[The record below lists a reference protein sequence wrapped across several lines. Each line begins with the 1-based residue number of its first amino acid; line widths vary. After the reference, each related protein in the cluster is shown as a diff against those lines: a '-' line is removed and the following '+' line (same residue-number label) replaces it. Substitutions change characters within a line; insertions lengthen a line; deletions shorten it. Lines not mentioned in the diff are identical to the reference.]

1 MIRRISIA
9 LAIALGIAGAAPALA
24 QSTPQ
29 PAPSSSAQPPIQK
42 PGTQP
47 GPKPPPK
54 PANPT
59 PTPTASPTPG
69 PAWGNMQ
76 WRELGPA
83 LPGGRVAAVA
93 GSATDPNLYYIGSA
107 GGGVWQS
114 HDGGETWN
122 AVFEKEKVAAI
133 GAVVIDPTNNDI
145 VWVGTGESNPRND
158 VSYGDGV
165 YKSTDGGKTFKNVGL
180 AGTRHISRILVDPKN
195 HEHVIVG
202 ALGDVFGP
210 SQDRGVYVTWDG
222 GKTWSRTLFVSDQSG
237 ASDLA
242 MNDSDPNVIY
252 AGIWHFKREPWTFTS
267 GGTDDGLYKSTDG
280 GRTWNKLTGNGL
292 PTGMTGRIGLAVAP
306 SDPNRVYALIE
317 SKEGILWRSNDGG
330 KNWTMTSNDTLVDQ
344 RPFYFT
350 HIAVD
355 PKNADK
361 VYAVSEMTS
370 VSTDGGK
377 KFKEIAR
384 DVHVDYHAIWIAPN
398 DPNRIMLGEDGGFAR
413 TVDGGEHWFFD
424 RNIPIGEV
432 YHIASSNENPYWVC
446 GGWQDNSG
454 WCGPSN
460 SLDQSGIL
468 NKHWVQATGGDG
480 EWVVPDPIDP
490 NWLWADSE
498 NGFVSVY
505 NKQTKDF
512 IFGMP
517 YLQTS
522 LESYNLSLSK
532 YRFNW
537 DSPIAFAPWDG
548 HVAWVGG
555 NVIFQST
562 DRGIHWKVISPDLT
576 LNVKAHQQPS
586 GGPLVHDVS
595 GAEYSDTI
603 LYIEGS
609 TLRKGEI
616 WVGTDDGLVQMSL
629 DSGKHWKNVTPPG
642 VPPYGR
648 VEGVTP
654 SAISDGTVFVNI
666 DRHRSGDYKPYV
678 FVTHDFGKHWI
689 SIASNLPSNQYVRS
703 IRQDQHDANIVYAG
717 TEAGMW
723 ISFDGGKSWND
734 FRNNLPT
741 VSVRDIRFQPQ
752 WDDLL
757 IATHGR
763 SLYVMDDMRPIQML
777 QKGIAQGSLV
787 LAPRTAYEYNLHSD
801 DEGTYTDYSAPN
813 PPYGA
818 IVYFYQKTPGK
829 YSPTVEILDAAKHA
843 IRTVKGTHK
852 VNGKDVPWV
861 TNKAGINRYVWDFQT
876 DGPVKWTGAAKEEYQ
891 GPNEGPGVPPGTYYL
906 RMTLGGRTYT
916 EKFLVKADP
925 RTKFTQKQFEQSYA
939 FARVWFGR
947 FSTVDAMLNSLD
959 SVKKQLDAAKADPKA
974 KNNAALTQAIDTA
987 MSARDK
993 IFGALTADYHND
1005 EDSIQRPGALREDMQ
1020 GLGFFG
1026 QGVLTPSVED
1036 YAKRIEV
1043 SYRSAIA
1050 QYNQFVGSLGAVN
1063 GALTKAGLKPVSG
1076 VGTTHP

>member
-1 MIRRISIA
+1 MIRRVSIA
-9 LAIALGIAGAAPALA
+9 FAFAIGVSGIAPAYA

-29 PAPSSSAQPPIQK
+29 PAPGTTAQPAIEK
-42 PGTQP
+42 PGSQP
-47 GPKPPPK
+47 GVKPPPK
-54 PANPT
+54 PVKPT
-59 PTPTASPTPG
+59 PTPSPTPTPG
-69 PAWGNMQ
+69 PPWSNMQ

-93 GSATDPNLYYIGSA
+93 GSATDSNLYYIGSA
-107 GGGVWQS
+107 GGGVWRS
-114 HDGGETWN
+114 HDGGETWD

-145 VWVGTGESNPRND
+145 VWAGTGEANPRND
-158 VSYGDGV
+158 VSYGDGI
-165 YKSTDGGKTFKNVGL
+165 YKTTDGGKTWKDMGL
-180 AGTRHISRILVDPKN
+180 QGTRHISRILVDPKN
-195 HEHVIVG
+195 HDHVIVG

-222 GKTWSRTLFVSDQSG
+222 GKTWSKTLFVSDQSG

-280 GRTWNKLTGNGL
+280 GRTWNKLTGHGL

-317 SKEGILWRSNDGG
+317 SKEGILWRSDDGG

-355 PKNADK
+355 PKNANK
-361 VYAVSEMTS
+361 VYAVSEMVA

-398 DPNRIMLGEDGGFAR
+398 DPNRVMLGEDGGIAR
-413 TVDGGEHWFFD
+413 TVDGGDHWFFD

-432 YHIASSNENPYWVC
+432 YHVASSNENPYTVC

-460 SLDQSGIL
+460 SLDPSGIL
-468 NKHWVQATGGDG
+468 NKYWIQATGGDG

-498 NGFVSVY
+498 NGFITVY
-505 NKQTKDF
+505 NKKTADF
-512 IFGMP
+512 IFAMP

-548 HVAWVGG
+548 HLGWVGG
-555 NVIFQST
+555 NVVFQSA
-562 DRGIHWKVISPDLT
+562 DRGVHWKVISPDLT
-576 LNVKAHQQPS
+576 LNIKSHQQPS

-603 LYIEGS
+603 IYIEGS

-616 WVGTDDGLVQMSL
+616 WVGTDDGLVQMTL

-666 DRHRSGDYKPYV
+666 DRHRSADYKPYL
-678 FVTHDFGKHWI
+678 FVTHDFGKHWT
-689 SIASNLPSNQYVRS
+689 SIAGNLPSDQYVRS
-703 IRQDQHDANIVYAG
+703 VRQDLHDPNIVYAG

-734 FRNNLPT
+734 FKNNLPT
-741 VSVRDIRFQPQ
+741 VSVRDIRFQPK

-763 SLYVMDDMRPIQML
+763 SLYVMDDMRPIQQL
-777 QKGIAQGSLV
+777 QKGISQGSYM

-818 IVYFYQKTPGK
+818 MIFFYQKTPGK
-829 YSPTVEILDAAKHA
+829 TAPQVEILDASHHV

-852 VNGKDVPWV
+852 VAGKDVPWV
-861 TNKAGINRYVWDFQT
+861 TNKTGINRYVWDFQIN
-876 DGPVKWTGAAKEEYQ
+876 GPVKWTGAAKPQYE
-891 GPNEGPGVPPGTYYL
+891 GPNEGPGVPPGKYYA
-906 RMTLGGRTYT
+906 RMAFGGRTFT
-916 EKFLVKADP
+916 EPFTVKPDP
-925 RTKFTQKQFEQSYA
+925 RTMFTQKQFEQSYA
-939 FARVWFGR
+939 FSKLWTNR
-947 FSTVDAMLNSLD
+947 FSTVDSMLNSLD
-959 SVKKQLDAAKADPKA
+959 SAKKQLDNAKTDPKA
-974 KNNAALTQAIDTA
+974 KGNAALQASIDA
-987 MSARDK
+987 ALNAHDR
-993 IFGALTADYHND
+993 IFSLLTADYHND
-1005 EDSIQRPGALREDMQ
+1005 EDSIQRPGALREDMG
-1020 GLGFFG
+1020 GLGFFA
-1026 QGVLTPSVED
+1026 QGVLTPSVEQ
-1036 YAKRIEV
+1036 YGRRIEAA
-1043 SYRSAIA
+1043 YRSAID
-1050 QYNQFVGSLGAVN
+1050 QYNAYVRSLAPVN
-1063 GALTKAGLKPVSG
+1063 AALTKAGLKPVGG
-1076 VGTTHP
+1076 VNTARP